1 MVEPTIGLF
10 NWQHYLRKRPDH
22 QINSD
27 VASFS
32 KFNDLIKHESPNGL
46 LSLFI
51 LRIEY
56 FLWLKQHTFRKGSP
70 NRLKEHSKLETN
82 IMSNV

>member
-56 FLWLKQHTFRKGSP
+56 FL
-70 NRLKEHSKLETN
+70 
-82 IMSNV
+82 